1 MALALLTLWPSENIA
16 QILNIER
23 LRMKADSTQH
33 FFMKAN
39 VGMRSDNRS
48 AAEDDPVNFF
58 GYNANLNL
66 LFTSKHHGYI
76 FVGQM
81 DYLEINDAQFINFG
95 FAHARVNF
103 LRDRKLSYEVFTQ
116 VSYDNFRGLEPR
128 ILFGGGLRYRVL
140 EGDKSDL
147 SVGLGA
153 FLEDERWRHPLDD
166 RIIEITL
173 AKMASYARYQ
183 VSLSDYVNFNAMV
196 YYQGGYDSGA
206 DVFRNR
212 VSGSFNLSSKLSSRI
227 SLNNSFDISFEDKPI
242 VPITKTIYALR
253 LGVGIDI

>member
-1 MALALLTLWPSENIA
+1 MVLAFLTLCPSENMA

-48 AAEDDPVNFF
+48 AAEDEPVNFF
-58 GYNANLNL
+58 GYHANLNL
-66 LFTSKHHGYI
+66 LFTSQNHGYI

-95 FAHARVNF
+95 FAHARINF
-103 LRDRKLSYEVFTQ
+103 LRKRKLSYEVFTQ
-116 VSYDNFRGLEPR
+116 ISYDNFRGLEPR
-128 ILFGGGLRYRVL
+128 TLLGGGLRYKVL
-140 EGDKSDL
+140 NGEKADL
-147 SVGLGA
+147 SAGLGA
-153 FLEDERWRHPLDD
+153 FLEDERWRHPIDD
-166 RIIEITL
+166 KTVEITL
-173 AKMASYARYQ
+173 AKMATYVRYQ

-227 SLNNSFDISFEDKPI
+227 SLNNSFDVSYEDKPI

-253 LGVGIDI
+253 IGVGIDI